1 MSYMESEE
9 PMRAGTSTRDV
20 LGAWILAGFL
30 FLVMVSGSVIR
41 AIANRTILTVPATAS
56 AVVDEMEAM
65 EPDQW
70 RRQTAEPEA
79 DPMPEKTDTHAVADI
94 GI

>member
-9 PMRAGTSTRDV
+9 PMRAGIRTRDV
-20 LGAWILAGFL
+20 WGAWILVGFL
-30 FLVMVSGSVIR
+30 FLVMMSGSVIH
-41 AIANRTILTVPATAS
+41 AVANRTILTVPTTAS
-56 AVVDEMEAM
+56 AVVDEMEDM
-65 EPDQW
+65 EPGQW

-79 DPMPEKTDTHAVADI
+79 DPMAEKMDTHAVADI